1 MSQHHLLKKTV
12 VSLSKSTKNGL
23 KTHCRSESVKFLE
36 ENIGESLY
44 DIGLHGYDTKSTGG
58 RKKSK
63 NRQVGL
69 QTNTTGFHLY
79 EISKIVRLV
88 EFTLHS
94 YIAFHIDS
102 GIVAARGKGVLYIL
116 LLIC

>member
-1 MSQHHLLKKTV
+1 MVWESHVPAPLVEKTV

-58 RKKSK
+58 RKKAK
-63 NRQVGL
+63 IGKWDYKQIL
-69 QTNTTGFHLY
+69 Q
-79 EISKIVRLV
+79 
-88 EFTLHS
+88 
-94 YIAFHIDS
+94 DS
-102 GIVAARGKGVLYIL
+102 TYMRYLK
-116 LLIC
+116 